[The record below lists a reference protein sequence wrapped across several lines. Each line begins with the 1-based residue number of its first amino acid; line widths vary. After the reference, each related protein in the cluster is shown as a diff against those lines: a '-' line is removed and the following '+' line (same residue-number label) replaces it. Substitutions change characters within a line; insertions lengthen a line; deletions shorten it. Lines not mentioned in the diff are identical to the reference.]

1 MDTEEEARKA
11 WARPRRGDDR
21 IDVTIDGS
29 RVWVCCKGD
38 VVRVVVQRE
47 DGGSQVETDL
57 VRSVEVKLWRRGS
70 DHLEC
75 PPQDDGQDSIPRRAR
90 RSSSG

>member
-1 MDTEEEARKA
+1 MNTEEEAQRA

-21 IDVTIDGS
+21 VELTIDGS
-29 RVWVCCKGD
+29 RVWVCCKGE
-38 VVRVVVQRE
+38 VVRVVVTRG
-47 DGGSQVETDL
+47 DGTSQVETDL

-75 PPQDDGQDSIPRRAR
+75 PPPDIGEDSIPQRAEL
-90 RSSSG
+90 SSSG